1 MMPVCEEVSTV
12 FTMTSRCFFFF
23 LSRKSQRKT
32 ESWKSYST
40 GKSLDFSLWYVGL
53 RYLMWG
59 KLEAIEQ
66 NTWIET
72 AEIHWDDFGFLCLNQ
87 SNVTQGVC
95 WNFRF
100 GGGGLKSCT
109 CTFVSGS
116 FLFRTFVF
124 AFFLFYRHWKILLYP
139 LWNFEKNKRIYIWN
153 SLTHSHH
160 GNLTSHGLFTK
171 MEKKS

>member
-72 AEIHWDDFGFLCLNQ
+72 AAIHWDDFGFLCLNQ

-100 GGGGLKSCT
+100 GGGGT
-109 CTFVSGS
+109 CPILSTRFQWTKPGVRRSLVEKWNRKFS
-116 FLFRTFVF
+116 RVQLS
-124 AFFLFYRHWKILLYP
+124 YRK
-139 LWNFEKNKRIYIWN
+139 F
-153 SLTHSHH
+153 SHDM
-160 GNLTSHGLFTK
+160 K
-171 MEKKS
+171 PEV